1 MAAKIYKICKYE
13 KVKYKFYTG
22 KLPHIYVR
30 SVENVRPA
38 VRYSHNGGVFM
49 SEKEYSVSE
58 AVRLIGVE
66 SHVLRYWEEELKVAI
81 RRTGQ
86 GHRVYSEEDIE
97 MFRKVKE
104 LKEKGI
110 QLKAIRV
117 LLEEETQ
124 ESQETV
130 FSGQIRKIAG
140 DLSECAEKDD
150 SQANTERAEEEQF
163 GLLWQEEK
171 PENLKQ
177 FEKILKGM
185 VEEVVVQ
192 QNEKL
197 KQAIA
202 AMIREEIEDL
212 YVAYYNTPM
221 QEAAAAGEERS
232 RSRIR
237 ALLKRLFR
245 SER

>member
-1 MAAKIYKICKYE
+1 
-13 KVKYKFYTG
+13 
-22 KLPHIYVR
+22 
-30 SVENVRPA
+30 
-38 VRYSHNGGVFM
+38 M

-86 GHRVYSEEDIE
+86 GHRVYSEEDIR

-124 ESQETV
+124 ESREKI
-130 FSGQIRKIAG
+130 FSGQIRRIAG
-140 DLSECAEKDD
+140 ELPEGAENAEKGD
-150 SQANTERAEEEQF
+150 SQEDTEPAKEEQF
-163 GLLWQEEK
+163 GLLLQEEK
-171 PENLKQ
+171 QEHLKQ

-185 VEEVVVQ
+185 VEEVVMQ

-202 AMIREEIEDL
+202 AMIREEIEEL
-212 YVAYYNTPM
+212 YVSYYNAPI
-221 QEAAAAGEERS
+221 QEAAAAREEHS
-232 RSRIR
+232 RSGIR
-237 ALLKRLFR
+237 GLLGKLFR
-245 SER
+245 PEK